1 MNELR
6 DYRRTLPDVSYE
18 IATIRAELKFR
29 KFMRALKAAF
39 NPEQPRDE
47 DGRWT
52 DSGLTSPKAGSDA
65 AADSAGGDRSGAR
78 KTPLDIIAARRQFSL
93 AECEAQYKRDTFFC
107 TMVGLPSCHRQAA
120 QRYAACLGGTQIPPL
135 NY

>member
-1 MNELR
+1 MNEQKNFK
-6 DYRRTLPDVSYE
+6 RTLPDMSYE
-18 IATIRAELKFR
+18 LATIRADLKFR
-29 KFMRALKAAF
+29 KFMRAVKAAF
-39 NPEQPRDE
+39 DPNQPRDE

-52 DSGLTSPKAGSDA
+52 DSGSTSPSS
-65 AADSAGGDRSGAR
+65 SAGGAR
-78 KTPLDIIAARRQFSL
+78 KTPLEIIAARRQFTL

>member
-1 MNELR
+1 MNELQ
-6 DYRRTLPDVSYE
+6 DYRRTFPDVSYE

-39 NPEQPRDE
+39 NPDQPRDE
-47 DGRWT
+47 NGRWT
-52 DSGLTSPKAGSDA
+52 DGESTSREAGSDA
-65 AADSAGGDRSGAR
+65 AANSAGGDRRDA

-93 AECEAQYKRDTFFC
+93 AECEAQYRLDTFHC

>member
-1 MNELR
+1 MKM
-6 DYRRTLPDVSYE
+6 V
-18 IATIRAELKFR
+18 
-29 KFMRALKAAF
+29 
-39 NPEQPRDE
+39 
-47 DGRWT
+47 DGPT
-52 DSGLTSPKAGSDA
+52 ADQFLQKAGSDA
-65 AADSAGGDRSGAR
+65 AAGRDGAR

-120 QRYAACLGGTQIPPL
+120 QHYAACLGGTQVSPL